1 VKKIIEFSVDTEE
14 VKLSENGSIFNWE
27 DRPVSIKPIGL
38 PNVYNAVCAGATMK
52 ALGFAVD
59 EIVEAMKKI
68 KAVPGRLEVIDE
80 GQDFTVLVDYA
91 FEPKALTALYE
102 TVHLLPHQKIIHVLG
117 SAGGGRD
124 VARRPLLGKIAGEKA
139 DLVIVTNEDPYDDDP
154 QEIINQVAAGAIAA
168 GKDEGRGL
176 FKITDRGEA
185 IEKAVV
191 LAGSGDLVLITGKGS
206 EPVMAVAGGRLL
218 PWDDRAAVRSA
229 LKKI

>member
-1 VKKIIEFSVDTEE
+1 
-14 VKLSENGSIFNWE
+14 
-27 DRPVSIKPIGL
+27 
-38 PNVYNAVCAGATMK
+38 
-52 ALGFAVD
+52 
-59 EIVEAMKKI
+59 
-68 KAVPGRLEVIDE
+68 
-80 GQDFTVLVDYA
+80 
-91 FEPKALTALYE
+91 
-102 TVHLLPHQKIIHVLG
+102 
-117 SAGGGRD
+117 

-168 GKDEGRGL
+168 GTDEGRGL